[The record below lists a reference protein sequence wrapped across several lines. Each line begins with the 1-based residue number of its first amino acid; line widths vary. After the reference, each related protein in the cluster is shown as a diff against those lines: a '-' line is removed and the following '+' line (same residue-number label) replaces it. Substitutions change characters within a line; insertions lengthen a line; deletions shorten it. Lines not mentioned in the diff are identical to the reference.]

1 MMMAKNAKK
10 NRAKPVPKSPKDD
23 ARKAPAR
30 GFRESPAETGNR
42 RPAVCAETPGGGNCA
57 APGVLT
63 PERADAR
70 PICAPTMCLHTRA
83 GVLDD
88 EIYGQIIEPAFQA
101 FALRDDETALR
112 MLAESAVSAIATR
125 EDYAKFRKL
134 DDICQ
139 RYLYY
144 AESFCEI
151 TRRTRERVEVQGL
164 RTYWRSQMCM
174 AFVCDSRAMRAL
186 LLPPG
191 CAPKPEDQGA
201 QSGAETFQNS
211 GGPNPAA
218 GFDMLQSRFLRGID
232 TVLNPS
238 MGAGICADRSAAS
251 CRDLYDFAH
260 GMSFPWI
267 GFDPDRVFNLKHIV
281 FDEALCVSHC
291 FSHLD
296 AGHVRA
302 LGDDLAAS
310 LEEALFIDLLYAQH
324 RKLYDEIHAAFGDG
338 DRLPPGFLAQLR
350 LRVRFDKVYRAAYD
364 DILSG
369 RRIMRPLHR
378 ASRLDIDDL
387 NAFGAFAGVWRHAAQ
402 TQSGLYAF
410 HYFG

>member
-1 MMMAKNAKK
+1 MMAKNAKK
-10 NRAKPVPKSPKDD
+10 SRAKQMPKASKGA

-30 GFRESPAETGNR
+30 DFRDAAPETGNR
-42 RPAVCAETPGGGNCA
+42 MPTPCDETPGGGNCA
-57 APGVLT
+57 APHVLL
-63 PERADAR
+63 PNCAA
-70 PICAPTMCLHTRA
+70 APTMRLHTRA
-83 GVLDD
+83 GVLDE

-112 MLAESAVSAIATR
+112 MLAESAVSAITTR

-144 AESFCEI
+144 AESFGEI

-164 RTYWRSQMCM
+164 LTYWRSQMCM
-174 AFVCDSRAMRAL
+174 AFVCDSRAMRDL
-186 LLPPG
+186 LLPPDR
-191 CAPKPEDQGA
+191 APKSDEQIAETQSGA
-201 QSGAETFQNS
+201 QSGAEMLQNR
-211 GGPNPAA
+211 GGANPAA
-218 GFDMLQSRFLRGID
+218 GFDMFQSRFLRGID

-238 MGAGICADRSAAS
+238 MGAGICADRTAAS

-296 AGHVRA
+296 AGYVRS
-302 LGDDLAAS
+302 LKDDLAGS

-338 DRLPPGFLAQLR
+338 DRLPPGFLSQLR

-387 NAFGAFAGVWRHAAQ
+387 NAFGAFAGVWHQAAL
-402 TQSGLYAF
+402 THSGLYAF